1 MSPTISRTFDP
12 RYLLEGVPKRDLSNL
27 FSTFERLHSRKLM
40 NETSTVKITR
50 RPPRQC
56 KESALNWGG
65 LRAIVTMQTNIQPG
79 SPRANGKENNQSGPN
94 QIITPTVS
102 WVFPFIKRFQQISH
116 MNLLK
121 SIANN
126 DKSYLVVTTPGA
138 DLAEIAPEPGQL
150 SRRHR

>member
-27 FSTFERLHSRKLM
+27 FSAFERLHSRKLM
-40 NETSTVKITR
+40 NETPTVKITR

-56 KESALNWGG
+56 NESALNRGG

-94 QIITPTVS
+94 QIITLYS
-102 WVFPFIKRFQQISH
+102 RVFPSVKRFQRISH
-116 MNLLK
+116 MNLSK

-126 DKSYLVVTTPGA
+126 EVLLRNKKKLCISSEVATTC
-138 DLAEIAPEPGQL
+138 
-150 SRRHR
+150 

>member
-27 FSTFERLHSRKLM
+27 FSAFERFHSRKLM
-40 NETSTVKITR
+40 NETPTVKITR

-56 KESALNWGG
+56 NESALNRGG

-94 QIITPTVS
+94 QIITLRSCLLCTPLHLYIFYCICTLYCTTVFLHCT
-102 WVFPFIKRFQQISH
+102 V
-116 MNLLK
+116 L
-121 SIANN
+121 
-126 DKSYLVVTTPGA
+126 YLVITLRV
-138 DLAEIAPEPGQL
+138 
-150 SRRHR
+150 